1 MVSGL
6 VEFVTFPGPRE
17 IPFPTL
23 NTAAWSAR
31 AFIGRRSFRLSSKK
45 RRDVPRLISIF
56 SSPSSHS
63 G

>member
-23 NTAAWSAR
+23 NYGGVECAR
-31 AFIGRRSFRLSSKK
+31 FYRKK
-45 RRDVPRLISIF
+45 VI
-56 SSPSSHS
+56 
-63 G
+63 